1 MSGESKHRLGHGLQE
16 MYQMPE
22 EMEGNTRQGR
32 VAELGGDG
40 AHSPVELRGDN
51 DVVELHGSAH

>member
-1 MSGESKHRLGHGLQE
+1 MSSESKRQPGHGLQE

-32 VAELGGDG
+32 AAELRADG
-40 AHSPVELRGDN
+40 AHSPVELSGVN
-51 DVVELHGSAH
+51 HVVELHGSAH